1 MQNLP
6 TQPHRLGL
14 YISCMMANAGFLSLA
29 HASDYQAPSSNDTLA
44 TISVTASREVE
55 QGDGP
60 VKGYVAKRSTTGTKT
75 DTPILETPQA
85 ITVVTQDQIQATGA
99 RTVVEALGYSAGLF
113 NPAGFNPANETF
125 TIRGFT
131 QYGGMLRDGLY
142 DGGAWGNRQE
152 SYGLERV
159 EFLKGAASVLYGKL
173 SPGGAVNTISKRPS
187 DEPLHEVKLELG
199 NYNHQQFNLD
209 VSDALNAD
217 ETLKYRLTAVA
228 RQSDTP
234 VDYTAND
241 RYYLAPALSWTPNDK
256 TSLTLLGNYQEN
268 KLTFINGLPVEGTL
282 LPNKNG
288 QLRKSTFLGE
298 PDWSTGDDE
307 KGSIGYLLEHQ
318 FSDQLKLEHKLRYSY
333 SKVHWR
339 YSSINLDAND
349 QRTATRSGYD
359 RFDKVHR
366 LVADTFLEW
375 KTSGAR
381 FENTLITGVDWL
393 RENGSMPANWDLNLT
408 PIDIFNPQYSGLI
421 DYSNS
426 LDDYSTDQTKTLGV
440 YAQNQ
445 LKLDDHWVLLAG
457 LRQDW
462 VKSKAT
468 GSTDDKDDALTGRAG
483 LVYLLDNGLAPYLS
497 FSQSFEPVS
506 GDDGSPAHRKLEPTQ
521 GEQYEA
527 GLRYQ
532 PTGSNSLYSLAL
544 YQLTQS
550 NVSSTDPTTQIVR
563 QIGEVRSR
571 GAELEAKFSPL
582 KDVNLIAAYSYID
595 AKTTQSLIAAEVN
608 QRTANVPRQQ
618 ASLWADYHMAQ
629 VGNGQLK
636 LGLGVRYIGEQTN
649 ASMNDARANRT
660 PDVTLLDALI
670 NYDLKPFS
678 LSLNLVNLAGKTYY
692 SQCSYNSC
700 QLGSP
705 RTVIGSLAYRW

>member
-6 TQPHRLGL
+6 IQPHRLGL
-14 YISCMMANAGFLSLA
+14 YMSCMLVNTGLFSIAHAADSNAGAL
-29 HASDYQAPSSNDTLA
+29 P
-44 TISVTASREVE
+44 TITVTASSDEE
-55 QGDGP
+55 KGNGP

-75 DTPILETPQA
+75 DTPILETPQSL
-85 ITVVTQDQIQATGA
+85 TVVTQDQIQATGA

-113 NPAGFNPANETF
+113 NPTGFNPANETF

-159 EFLKGAASVLYGKL
+159 EFLKGASSVLYGKL
-173 SPGGAVNTISKRPS
+173 SPGGAINTISKRPTN
-187 DEPLHEVKLELG
+187 EPLHEIKLELG

-209 VSDALNAD
+209 LSDALNAD

-241 RYYLAPALSWTPNDK
+241 RYYLAPALSWMPNDK

-268 KLTFINGLPVEGTL
+268 KLSYINGLPVEGTL

-288 QLRKSTFLGE
+288 QLRQSTFLGE

-307 KGSIGYLLEHQ
+307 KGSIGYLMEHQ

-393 RENGSMPANWDLNLT
+393 RENGSMPANWDLKLT

-426 LDDYSTDQTKTLGV
+426 LNDYSTDQIKTLGV

-445 LKLDDHWVLLAG
+445 LKLDDHWIVLTG

-462 VKSKAT
+462 VDSKAT
-468 GSTDDKDDALTGRAG
+468 GSADDNDDALTGRAG

-506 GDDGSPAHRKLEPTQ
+506 GDDGSPAHRKLEPTE

-527 GLRYQ
+527 GVRYQ
-532 PTGSNSLYSLAL
+532 PLGSNSLYSLAL
-544 YQLTQS
+544 YQLTQT

-595 AKTTQSLIAAEVN
+595 AKTTQSLIAEEVN

-618 ASLWADYHMAQ
+618 ASLWADYHIGQ
-629 VGNGQLK
+629 LGHGQLK
-636 LGLGVRYIGEQTN
+636 LGLGVRYIGEQAN
-649 ASMNDARANRT
+649 ASMADARAHST

-670 NYDLKPFS
+670 NYDVQPFN
-678 LSLNLVNLAGKTYY
+678 LSLNIVNLSGKTYY
-692 SQCSYNSC
+692 SQCSYNNC
-700 QLGSP
+700 QLGNP
-705 RTVIGSLAYRW
+705 RTVIGALAYNW